1 MRIQP
6 YILIL
11 FFSLPL
17 LSCSPAIPPASLQL
31 ADIKMNLDGPAHV
44 ITAMAISQDGTLLL
58 TAEKSLTAG
67 GAAQNPGSKTEPGK
81 PAVRLWDLVNGR
93 QLSTFV
99 ISDLQAIASVSISPD
114 GRYALIGGTPL
125 VNHAGLGLWD
135 LSLGS
140 RIKTLPVQK
149 NAVFCTAFSPDGTVL
164 MATHGRAV
172 SLFNA
177 ESGALQ
183 QQFDAGYQAYL
194 FAPPIHLVAAFTPD
208 GRYILTGGTDAALKL
223 WDVESGKRIQSFVG
237 HERGRQG
244 GITGIAIS
252 SDNQFAFTSA
262 ASDTSVRLWE
272 IATGK
277 QLGRFSGVNNFR
289 LGAWGTALSPDNAS
303 GFVAAM
309 PPAVWDLA
317 SGKPITPLRW
327 DRPKTAGLAQEKPP
341 TALFHPNGK
350 SLVLFADDA
359 AVRLFDP
366 ATGRMQ
372 AMLVGFADGEWIVIT
387 SEGYYNG
394 SEKGARYLTTGGNGS
409 SYPVELFS
417 DVFYRPD
424 IVMATLKGEDTR
436 NLATMTMSEAV
447 HHPPPTVD
455 FAATPGTTDQEKI
468 TICYQVNSTG
478 GGIGEVRLFH
488 NGKLIQSDGFY
499 RDIVKWPSANQPLM
513 AMNGAAIYAQMRSV
527 SSQAKENIAPQASGQ
542 KGVSFADCTKVATVA
557 GENEVG
563 ITAFNSANTVESSM
577 KTVKFHAQHLPETPH
592 LYILAIGIDKYREK
606 AVNLKY
612 AAKDAGDIEQKL
624 GRQAATVYPS
634 DNIHYELLVN
644 DKADKASI
652 ENKISSLS
660 ALIKPEDSFI
670 LFAAGH
676 GILLQNQYYMLTSNY
691 DGTLREANTINSNDI
706 VNISKKIKSLNQ
718 LFIFDACHAGG
729 VDAIVG
735 GLYDARMSVLAK
747 KMGLHI
753 YASASSVQEALD
765 GYQGNGLF
773 THTLLDGLNNKEEA
787 DSNHDRTVSL
797 AELGDFSR
805 RRTTAIAKNIGYQQT
820 PLIINYGKDNPVYKM
835 Q

>member
-1 MRIQP
+1 
-6 YILIL
+6 
-11 FFSLPL
+11 
-17 LSCSPAIPPASLQL
+17 
-31 ADIKMNLDGPAHV
+31 MNIDQPAHV
-44 ITAMAISQDGTLLL
+44 ATAMAMSPDGTLLL
-58 TAEKSLTAG
+58 AAEKSLAAS
-67 GAAQNPGSKTEPGK
+67 GAAQNQGSNTAPGK

-93 QLSTFV
+93 QLSTFIV
-99 ISDLQAIASVSISPD
+99 NDLRAIASVSISPD
-114 GRYALIGGTPL
+114 GGYALIGGTPL
-125 VNHAGLGLWD
+125 ANRASLGLWD
-135 LSLGS
+135 LRLGTQI
-140 RIKTLPVQK
+140 RTLPIEK

-164 MATHGRAV
+164 MATHGTTV

-177 ESGALQ
+177 ETGTLR
-183 QQFDAGYQAYL
+183 QQFDAGYQAYFL
-194 FAPPIHLVAAFTPD
+194 APPPRLAAAFTPD

-223 WDVESGKRIQSFVG
+223 WDVESGKKVQSFVG
-237 HERGRQG
+237 HERGRLG

-262 ASDTSVRLWE
+262 ASDASVRLWD

-277 QLGRFSGVNNFR
+277 QIGRFSGVNNFR
-289 LGAWGTALSPDNAS
+289 SGAWGTALSPDNTSA
-303 GFVAAM
+303 FVAATQ
-309 PPAVWDLA
+309 PAVWDLA

-327 DRPKTAGLAQEKPP
+327 DRPKTTGLAEEQPP
-341 TALFHPNGK
+341 TGLFHPNGK
-350 SLVLFADDA
+350 TLVVAADDA

-394 SEKGARYLTTGGNGS
+394 SEKGARYLTTGGVGS

-424 IVMATLKGEDTR
+424 IVMATLRGEDTR

-447 HHPPPTVD
+447 HNPPPTVD

-468 TICYQVNSTG
+468 TICYQAKSTG

-488 NGKLIQSDGFY
+488 NGKLIRSDGFY
-499 RDIVKWPSANQPLM
+499 REMVKSTAENPPLM
-513 AMNGAAIYAQMRSV
+513 AMNGPAIYEQMRSV
-527 SSQAKENIAPQASGQ
+527 SVHSQDKIAPQTSKE
-542 KGVSFADCTKVATVA
+542 KGANFSDCAEVATVA
-557 GENEVG
+557 GDNEVG
-563 ITAFNSANTVESSM
+563 ITAFNAANTVESSL
-577 KTVKFHAQHLPETPH
+577 KTLKFQAQRPVENPH
-592 LYILAIGIDKYREK
+592 LYILAIGINKYREK
-606 AVNLKY
+606 AINLKY

-624 GRQAATVYPS
+624 RRQAATIYPAA
-634 DNIHYELLVN
+634 NVHYELLVN

-652 ENKISSLS
+652 ENMVNALS
-660 ALIKPEDSFI
+660 AKIKPEDGFI

-691 DGTLREANTINSNDI
+691 DGTIRDTSSNEI
-706 VNISKKIKSLNQ
+706 VDISKKIQSLNQ

-765 GYQGNGLF
+765 GYKGNGLF
-773 THTLLDGLNNKEEA
+773 THTLLDGLNNKLEA
-787 DSNHDRTVSL
+787 DVNHDRTVSL
-797 AELGDFSR
+797 AELGDFAR
-805 RRTTAIAKNIGYQQT
+805 QKTAAIARKIGYHQT